1 MCPGIPDL
9 AGSYIVVADE
19 DRTIANF
26 VIDTLEKDGHTVFW
40 AYDGISAL
48 QFALSLKVCDLLISN
63 SRVGG
68 RTGVDLIVDLRE
80 RLPWLSILYLANEER
95 SSRWKWSS
103 VCPWTFPF
111 CGSHSLRTRSGTP
124 SRPYCGRPETGGS
137 GDAVPPWRS
146 IRARSMA
153 RSRPARSGASPPS
166 RNNPMRNASS
176 NATASLS

>member
-1 MCPGIPDL
+1 MCPGFPDL

-48 QFALSLKVCDLLISN
+48 QLALSLKVCDLLISN

-95 SSRWKWSS
+95 SSLEVEQRLP
-103 VCPWTFPF
+103 VDVPILREPF
-111 CGSHSLRTRSGTP
+111 TADALR
-124 SRPYCGRPETGGS
+124 
-137 GDAVPPWRS
+137 DAIAPLLRK
-146 IRARSMA
+146 A
-153 RSRPARSGASPPS
+153 
-166 RNNPMRNASS
+166 
-176 NATASLS
+176 